1 VLALPRARLAITRL
15 ANVVDPSRE
24 SPSYSHRCWKYSLR
38 GFAVAVPGYSGAM
51 NTAELAKP
59 KFEAG
64 GLALLIQ
71 LDEKAREECHHSGTA
86 ACLRWLLGWQMGGLT
101 LAVARLL
108 LHKGD

>member
-1 VLALPRARLAITRL
+1 MLALQRARLAIFTRL

-59 KFEAG
+59 KFKAG

-86 ACLRWLLGWQMGGLT
+86 ACLR
-101 LAVARLL
+101 
-108 LHKGD
+108 